1 MSGTT
6 EDDIVV
12 VGAGVIGCAAARE
25 LAADHD
31 VRVIEKGQVAA
42 EASALAAGEVTM
54 LTTYTDEGERAVARH
69 AIDFFES
76 YDGTGD
82 FHFERRP
89 SLELVTAEREEEA
102 RARTERLRGEGHPVE
117 WLDVDEVDAE
127 YDRFQTDSIV
137 GGVRWEGTG
146 FVDPYTFSVTLKRD
160 AEERGAVFETETAV
174 GEFLVEDGAVSGVV
188 TDEGER
194 LADNVVVAAGWRTE
208 ELLRDVYQVPVQ
220 PYRTQC
226 IVLEPDDPLSD
237 RFPMGWIPGQHVYF
251 RGELNGDLLVG
262 GWSFAEDDPESA
274 SGQEDESFREHVA
287 SLLPRFFTEFDGAG
301 VVNGWAG
308 VDGATPDTFPIID
321 APADAPDGL
330 VVATGFNGRG
340 IMTAPVAATLV
351 GDFVRDDDPRLPTD
365 PFEVERFDSRS
376 PDFRFISISAG
387 DEGELDDESEEATA
401 D

>member
-1 MSGTT
+1 MS
-6 EDDIVV
+6 EDVIV

-25 LAADHD
+25 LAVDHD
-31 VRVIEKGQVAA
+31 VRVVEKGQVAA

-54 LTTYTDEGERAVARH
+54 LTTYTDEGEREVAHHAV
-69 AIDFFES
+69 DFFRE

-82 FHFERRP
+82 FHFEERP
-89 SLELVTAEREEEA
+89 SVELVTPKREAEA
-102 RARTERLRGEGHPVE
+102 RARVERLRGEDHDVE
-117 WLDVDEVDAE
+117 WLDLDELERDHG
-127 YDRFQTDSIV
+127 RFETENVV
-137 GGVRWEGTG
+137 GGVRWRGTG

-160 AEERGAVFETETAV
+160 AEDRGAVFDTETAV
-174 GEFLVEDGAVSGVV
+174 EEFLVEDGRMAGVV
-188 TDEGER
+188 TEDGELR
-194 LADNVVVAAGWRTE
+194 ADDVVVAAGWRSE
-208 ELLRDVYQVPVQ
+208 ELLRDVYQLPVQ

-226 IVLEPDDPLSD
+226 IVLEPDDPLGD
-237 RFPMGWIPGQHVYF
+237 DFPMGWIPGQHVYF
-251 RGELNGDLLVG
+251 RAELNGDLLVG
-262 GWSFAEDDPESA
+262 GWSFAEDDPEGA
-274 SGQEDESFREHVA
+274 SGQEDEEFREHVA
-287 SLLPRFFTEFDGAG
+287 GLLPRFFRDFDGAG

-308 VDGATPDTFPIID
+308 VDAATPDTFPIID

-365 PFEVERFDSRS
+365 PFTVERFDSRS

-387 DEGELDDESEEATA
+387 DEGELDEEDEQPA